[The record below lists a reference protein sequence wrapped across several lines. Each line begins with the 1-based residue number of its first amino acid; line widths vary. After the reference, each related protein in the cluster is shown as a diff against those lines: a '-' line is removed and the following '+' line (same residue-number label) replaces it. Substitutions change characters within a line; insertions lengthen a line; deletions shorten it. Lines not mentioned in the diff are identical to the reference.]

1 MKCISLVCTVHEEN
15 GLANVSGLYAIL
27 ERIRPEVIFIE
38 APPDALDQ
46 FLAACTN
53 NKLESASVRLY
64 RENNI
69 VELVPVDLPTPNS
82 RFFSDYRYLQ
92 ERIEGKNP
100 DSRRL
105 IMWNKNYIRDY
116 GFSYLNSEHCNKM
129 WAEIHADERAIIG
142 EIKDQKLTEI
152 YEIWNKT
159 IELRDNEM
167 MKNILK
173 YCGENTFERGAFLIG
188 AAHRQSIIEKSKEW
202 SEKYPNIIQWDFTCG
217 IPEFRGHNT

>member
-46 FLAACTN
+46 FLAVCTN
-53 NKLESASVRLY
+53 NKLESASVSRY
-64 RENNI
+64 RENSI
-69 VELVPVDLPTPNS
+69 VELVPVDLPTPKS

-92 ERIEGKNP
+92 ETIEGKSP

-105 IMWNKNYIRDY
+105 IMWNKNYVRDH
-116 GFSYLNSEHCNKM
+116 GFAYLNSEHCSKM
-129 WAEIHADERAIIG
+129 WSEIYADERAVIG
-142 EIKDQKLTEI
+142 KIKDQRLTEI
-152 YEIWNKT
+152 FEIWNKT
-159 IELRDNEM
+159 IELRENEM

-173 YCGENTFERGAFLIG
+173 YCDENSFERGLFLIG

-202 SEKYPNIIQWDFTCG
+202 SEKYPNPIQWDFTCG
-217 IPEFRGHNT
+217 KN